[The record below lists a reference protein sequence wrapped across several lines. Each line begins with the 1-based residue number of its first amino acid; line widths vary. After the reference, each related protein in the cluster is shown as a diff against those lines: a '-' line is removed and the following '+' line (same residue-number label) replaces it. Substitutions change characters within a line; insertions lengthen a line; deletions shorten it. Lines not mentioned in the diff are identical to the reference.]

1 MKGDFLLLAQIRPG
15 AQSVCVNVLRVRKP
29 EPEAATQIQP
39 WGGIGNVVEN
49 RKFARY
55 QLDLPVTF
63 SWKDAAG
70 RSRSGSGVIRD
81 ISAGG
86 VFILAGTSPPDGS
99 AIRYETV
106 LPQLEEVF
114 SSLRMEVEGRV
125 LRTEG
130 PPEGKEISGFAAVC
144 ENFALQETV

>member
-1 MKGDFLLLAQIRPG
+1 M
-15 AQSVCVNVLRVRKP
+15 LRVRKV
-29 EPEAATQIQP
+29 EPEAATQTQQ
-39 WGGIGNVVEN
+39 WGGIGYVVEN

-63 SWKDAAG
+63 SWKDAEG

-86 VFILAGTSPPDGS
+86 VFILAGASPPDGS

-106 LPQLEEVF
+106 LPQLEELF
-114 SSLRMEVEGRV
+114 PSLRMEVEGRV
-125 LRTEG
+125 LRAEG
-130 PPEGKEISGFAAVC
+130 TAEEKEFSGFAAVC
-144 ENFALQETV
+144 EKFSLQETV